1 MGYLTPS
8 DDWIRA
14 SWQDHRNRNPPS
26 GEPGTD
32 IATAYGTD
40 LRMPADGVVSVVDPS
55 PSGAEG
61 RRVSI
66 DLDDGRRV
74 SFIHLRNTVAWVGMR
89 VSRGQFGVAW
99 SGASG
104 HGSDWGYAEHV
115 HVSLWARPGLPY
127 WDTLDFMAYVET
139 GEPDPE
145 PEPDDQEDDMPIG
158 YYAKGDLS
166 PSVYFIDQTTGYR
179 RAVGEGELTSAQ
191 SFNYV
196 TGGKYGAGYVATM
209 SQATFDA
216 IPVADPATS
225 SATLTGPAW
234 AIGALL
240 GLIGL
245 VEVVRLVIDLLN

>member
-1 MGYLTPS
+1 
-8 DDWIRA
+8 
-14 SWQDHRNRNPPS
+14 
-26 GEPGTD
+26 
-32 IATAYGTD
+32 
-40 LRMPADGVVSVVDPS
+40 
-55 PSGAEG
+55 
-61 RRVSI
+61 
-66 DLDDGRRV
+66 V

-127 WDTLDFMAYVET
+127 WDTLDFMLYVDT
-139 GEPDPE
+139 GDPDPG
-145 PEPDDQEDDMPIG
+145 PEPDDQEDAMPIG
-158 YYAKGDLS
+158 Y
-166 PSVYFIDQTTGYR
+166 
-179 RAVGEGELTSAQ
+179 
-191 SFNYV
+191 YV

-234 AIGALL
+234 AIAALL